1 MDQRAPPELLVH
13 APEQNPHHDTDVV
26 DHSGHR
32 IVALL
37 REAADASAENVKRV
51 MTMAHKSQWNCEPP
65 RNE

>member
-1 MDQRAPPELLVH
+1 
-13 APEQNPHHDTDVV
+13 
-26 DHSGHR
+26 
-32 IVALL
+32 LL